1 MPEFKT
7 GDIVQLNSGGPKMT
21 VKGTSGDHIQ
31 RASIT
36 TTSSSRRGMTSS
48 AHCTVR
54 LLQS

>member
-31 RASIT
+31 RASIA